1 MPQVPDALQ
10 KKRGEAIV
18 RPGIM
23 TEAGA
28 SRSTPRVLRVAVV
41 GGGITGLALAY
52 RLRTRLA
59 ATCVEVTLLE
69 ASDTPGGK
77 VFTFHEEGY
86 TLEGGPDSFLT
97 RKPQTLALVQELGLA
112 DDLVETP
119 PAHRRSFLY
128 VDGRLVHP
136 PKGLVMGVPTDL
148 ESLFASPVVSRA
160 GKVRALQDLVLP
172 RLLREGEDTSIG
184 EFLTRRLGREIV
196 TRLAEPILSG
206 VYAGSADELSL
217 DATAPQLREAERR
230 RRSLIQGLKPPT
242 TGRAAA
248 QVQGGTAPAPP
259 ALFATLGS
267 GLDRLVAALV
277 TALGDAGVAVR
288 TGAQGRV
295 TALARGVRPDGT
307 PLYQLRTQ
315 AGEPVEADAVV
326 LTVPAPDAAVLL
338 QDVAPEASAE
348 LGAVRYVDVALV
360 GLGYR
365 NEDVDL
371 PPGSGFVVPRDQ
383 DLPITATT
391 WLSQKWPGTAP
402 PGHTLL
408 RVYLGRSGE
417 APVLT
422 HSDEG
427 LVELARDSVR
437 RTVGER
443 GAPTY
448 VRVVRVPRGLP
459 QYTVGHLTRLAN
471 TEHALAAVPGLWVTG
486 AAFRGVGLP
495 DCIRQAEET
504 ADQVAAF
511 AAGRP
516 ASVAP
521 ATSG

>member
-1 MPQVPDALQ
+1 VAA
-10 KKRGEAIV
+10 GT
-18 RPGIM
+18 M
-23 TEAGA
+23 TQAGGSQGT
-28 SRSTPRVLRVAVV
+28 SRLLRIAVV
-41 GGGITGLALAY
+41 GGGITGLALAH
-52 RLRTRLA
+52 RLRSRLA

-77 VFTFHEEGY
+77 VFTFHEDGY

-97 RKPQTLALVQELGLA
+97 RKPQAIALVRDLGLA

-148 ESLFASPVVSRA
+148 ESLFASPLVSRA

-172 RLLREGEDTSIG
+172 RLLRDGEDTAVG

-206 VYAGSADELSL
+206 VYAGNADELSL

-242 TGRAAA
+242 AGQTPT
-248 QVQGGTAPAPP
+248 QVQGGAPPP

-267 GLDRLVAALV
+267 GLDRLVSALT
-277 TALGDAGVAVR
+277 TALRSTGVDVR
-288 TGAQGRV
+288 TGARGRV
-295 TALARGVRPDGT
+295 SSLARGVRPDGT

-315 AGEPVEADAVV
+315 AGDPVEADAVV
-326 LTVPAPDAAVLL
+326 LTVPAPEAAVLL
-338 QDVAPEASAE
+338 QDLAPEASAE

-365 NEDVDL
+365 SEDVDL

-391 WLSQKWPGTAP
+391 WVSQKWPGTAP
-402 PGHTLL
+402 QGHTLL

-443 GAPTY
+443 SAPAY
-448 VRVVRVPRGLP
+448 VRVIRIPRGLP
-459 QYTVGHLTRLAN
+459 QYTVGHLTRLAKA
-471 TEHALAAVPGLWVTG
+471 ERALAAVPGLWATG

-511 AAGRP
+511 ALGRP
-516 ASVAP
+516 AAVSPVS
-521 ATSG
+521 SG